1 MFLAE
6 SIKLA
11 FDTLRSHKLRSFL
24 TLLGIIISVMT
35 LIAVV
40 SVIEGMN
47 RYISERVANMGS
59 NAFVVTRFGVI
70 TSAKAWLEAQKRRV
84 ITVEDYEWIRDNLKL
99 AQDAAAGSGTRAD
112 VRGGN
117 QSLQDVLDRKSV
129 V

>member
-1 MFLAE
+1 MHLRE

-11 FDTLRSHKLRSFL
+11 FDTLRAHKLRSFL
-24 TLLGIIISVMT
+24 TLLGIIISVTT

-47 RYISERVANMGS
+47 RYIGERVANLGS
-59 NAFVVTRFGVI
+59 NSVTITRFGVI
-70 TSAKAWLEAQKRRV
+70 TRAKAWIEAQKRRV
-84 ITVEDYEWIRDNLKL
+84 ITVEEYEWIRANLKV

-117 QSLQDVLDRKSV
+117 Q
-129 V
+129 